1 MISDLVKKMDRKLT
15 KSIKQLERGSSQIE
29 IKPTPRVLLNLDLRP
44 TMIED
49 KP

>member
-1 MISDLVKKMDRKLT
+1 MVKKMDRKLN
-15 KSIKQLERGSSQIE
+15 KSIKKLEREGSQID